1 MNLSL
6 AISPC
11 PNDTF
16 SFHHILHHQKEH
28 SFNLHFLDIEEL
40 NKNALKGSFDITK
53 VSFGIIPLIA
63 EEYEIL
69 DAGAALGFGC
79 GPLLI
84 AKTADAIEN
93 TKNLKVLIPGK
104 HTTANLLLSGAF
116 PQIVEKEECVFSEIE
131 AKLLH
136 NEADAGL
143 IIHENRFTYASKG
156 LVKIVD
162 LGEWWEAQTAMPVPL
177 GCIVIKRN
185 LPFSLK
191 KSIEERIKQSIQ
203 CAFSKPD
210 DSIKFVSEH
219 AQEMDTNV
227 MRSHIEL
234 YVNEYS
240 ISLGE
245 RGRAAVHQLLGHV
258 SLSKHSSLFL

>member
-1 MNLSL
+1 MKLKL

-16 SFHHILHHQKEH
+16 SFYHLLHHQNNH
-28 SFNLHFLDIEEL
+28 AFDLHFLDIEEL
-40 NKNALKGSFDITK
+40 NRNALHGTFDITK
-53 VSFGIIPLIA
+53 VSFGIIPLIT
-63 EEYEIL
+63 EEYEIV

-84 AKTADAIEN
+84 SKTADVIEN
-93 TKNLKVLIPGK
+93 TKNIKVLIPGK
-104 HTTANLLLSGAF
+104 HTTANLLLSGAY
-116 PQIVEKEECVFSEIE
+116 PNITLKEESVFSEIE
-131 AKLLH
+131 AKLLN

-156 LVKIVD
+156 LVKIAD
-162 LGEWWEAQTAMPVPL
+162 LGQWWEEKTSMPVPL

-185 LPFSLK
+185 LPINLK
-191 KSIEERIKQSIQ
+191 KSIEEQIKNSIQ
-203 CAFSKPD
+203 YAFSKPD
-210 DSIKFVSEH
+210 ESIQFVSEH
-219 AQEMDTNV
+219 AQEMDTEV
-227 MRSHIEL
+227 MRRHIEL

-245 RGRAAVHQLLGHV
+245 KGKAAVQQLLGNFN
-258 SLSKHSSLFL
+258 LNKHSSLFL